1 MRATPLLLLLFTLFL
16 SLPQASKAAGDIE
29 IAGDIVQILIPSV
42 AYGTTL
48 YLHDEKGETQM
59 YQSFFTTVAITQ
71 SLKYGINRKRPNG
84 GNHSFPSGHTSA
96 ALQGAAFIH
105 QRYGL
110 KPAIPAYIGAAFVGY
125 SRIYADKHFGS
136 DVLAGAL
143 IGTLSSFYFTEPYQQ
158 GLSITPTATKTG
170 YGLQLSKRW

>member
-1 MRATPLLLLLFTLFL
+1 MKSL
-16 SLPQASKAAGDIE
+16 SLIVSFVCLLSLVQQAKAASDIEVAGDIL
-29 IAGDIVQILIPSV
+29 QILIPST

-59 YQSFFTTVAITQ
+59 YQSFFTTFGITQ
-71 SLKYGINRKRPNG
+71 GLKYGINRKRPNG

-96 ALQGAAFIH
+96 AFQGAAFIH

-110 KPAIPAYIGAAFVGY
+110 KPAIPAYVGAAFVGY

-143 IGTLSSFYFTEPYQQ
+143 IGTLSSFYFTKPYQ
-158 GLSITPTATKTG
+158 GFHISPTANNDD
-170 YGLQLSKRW
+170 YGLQIAKSW